1 MPHGAHDRT
10 ALRCVRLGLFET
22 QSQVRVVVP
31 EYPRDGIWAGGR
43 LPRDRAEDVR
53 NLSGRRRGVR
63 RFDDVGDAHLKLR
76 YTALA
81 PTRLVSHVLQ
91 GVIHGALAPS
101 SQGPVA
107 HAQADDANT
116 ISISIECLLP
126 LPGKV
131 ARPPPLRVPMRVHKY
146 RAASTAHSSPHASS
160 QFFRGRALDHV
171 AQSAT

>member
-1 MPHGAHDRT
+1 M
-10 ALRCVRLGLFET
+10 
-22 QSQVRVVVP
+22 
-31 EYPRDGIWAGGR
+31 
-43 LPRDRAEDVR
+43 
-53 NLSGRRRGVR
+53 R

-91 GVIHGALAPS
+91 GAIHGALAPS

-107 HAQADDANT
+107 HPQAEDANT

-131 ARPPPLRVPMRVHKY
+131 ARPPPLRVPVRVHKC
-146 RAASTAHSSPHASS
+146 RAASTVHASPHASS
-160 QFFRGRALDHV
+160 QFFADESLTMSHRVPPNTGIGTE
-171 AQSAT
+171 SGSN